1 MAAVGTAAEN
11 GLRPAGR
18 RRRRAPIGPL
28 EYSRRLWLQLSVGL
42 ALLFLYA
49 PIVTLIAFSFNDS
62 RRNIVWK
69 GFTLKYYEKA
79 LNNDGLIEAFAN
91 SLTIAL
97 ISTIVSV
104 VLGALVAVVLWRFRF
119 PFKAP
124 YEGAMALPIVI
135 PEICMGVAMLVFF
148 ARIGWPSDMIWPF
161 NLGSIIIAH
170 ISFSFPFVAMV
181 VRARLVNFN
190 RELEEAAKDLGA
202 SEWQTFRDILIP
214 FMRPGLVAGGL
225 LAFTLSLDDFVIT
238 FFTSGP
244 DTVTFP
250 IKVYSMVRFSVT
262 PEVNAAST
270 VLIVLTLA
278 LTATAMW
285 LQNRASRKDA

>member
-161 NLGSIIIAH
+161 NLGIIIIAH

-270 VLIVLTLA
+270 VLIAITIA

-285 LQNRASRKDA
+285 LQNRTAKRNS